1 VKRQW
6 TPEELIAH
14 WTLLPRDLAL
24 LANKHGPTR
33 LGFAA
38 LLLAFQQEGR
48 FPRHRH
54 EIPRVVIAHVA
65 AQVGVA
71 TADWLQYDWTG
82 RAIKYHRA
90 QIRAALGYRAA
101 TVPDADALIAWLC
114 DHVVPDEQQEGAV
127 IAVAYQRLQTLKIEP
142 PTAERMERIARS
154 ALHTYEMN
162 LQQQVLARLSPAHRA
177 ALDAL
182 LATEDDPE
190 TAGIE
195 SHGEST
201 AATPVTFLALKADP
215 GRVGLD
221 SLLREVAKLQRL
233 CALALP
239 DDLFTGV
246 SPKLVRAYYAR
257 IATESTH
264 EVRRHPLPVR
274 ATLVAA
280 FCHVR
285 QQEIID
291 GLVDLLIQ
299 LVRKIGIKAE
309 KKVEQILF
317 ADFKR
322 VRGKPQ
328 LLYHV
333 AAVSLEHP
341 TDRVCDV
348 IYPAV
353 GGEQTLHDLVR
364 ESTSTDRT
372 YRSQVHTVMRASYS
386 HHYRRMLPVLLQALQ
401 FHSTNATHRPVIDAL
416 RLLREYTGRRTAWY
430 DGTEPIPLD
439 GVIPASWRSTLV
451 ERDKEGNARVNRIT
465 YEILVLQA
473 LRDKLR
479 CKEIWVQG
487 ANRYRNPDDDL
498 PTDFEA
504 ARETYYAALRQ
515 PRDADV
521 FIADVQAAM
530 QAALRTFHD
539 GLPKNLA
546 VRILAK
552 KGGWIA
558 LTPLDAQPEPVN
570 LERLKGEVTRHWPM
584 TSLLDFLKEAELRI
598 GFTAEFTSAG
608 ARETLERDTLQRR
621 LLLCLYGLGTNTGL
635 KRMAADAQDDSYGD
649 LLYVRRRFVHREQL
663 RHAIAR
669 VVNAIFAVR
678 HAQIWGEGT
687 TACASDAKKFG
698 AWDQNLMTE
707 WSIRHH
713 GRGVMIYWHVEKHAT
728 CIYSQLKTVSSSEV
742 AAMIEGVLR
751 HCTAMEVEKNY
762 VDSHGQSEVAFAFT
776 HLLGFQLMPR
786 LKGLHAQKLYVPFAV
801 EKDAYPLLQPVLA
814 RPINWALIRQQ
825 YDQMI
830 KYATA
835 LRLGTAETE
844 AILRRFTRAG
854 VQHPTYAALAE
865 LGKAIKT
872 IFLCSYLHNEA
883 IRREVQD
890 GLQVVEN
897 WNSANSFIFYGKS
910 GEIATNR
917 RDDQEVSVLCLHL
930 LQICLVYINTLMIQQ
945 VLGQTGWDG
954 RLLPEDLR
962 ALTPLIYAH
971 VTPYGH
977 FRLDLTER
985 LPLAPVGAAME
996 AVG

>member
-6 TPEELIAH
+6 TPEELAEQ

-33 LGFAA
+33 LGFAV
-38 LLLAFQQEGR
+38 LLLAFQREGR
-48 FPRHRH
+48 FPRHRY
-54 EIPRVVIAHVA
+54 EIPRTVIAHVA
-65 AQVGVA
+65 AQIGVA
-71 TADWLQYDWTG
+71 TADWVQYDWAG

-101 TVPDADALIAWLC
+101 TVSDAEVLIVWLC
-114 DHVVPDEQQEGAV
+114 DRVVPDEHQEGAV

-154 ALHTYEMN
+154 AIHTYETN

-182 LATEDDPE
+182 LGTEDDRE

-195 SHGEST
+195 PQGEPT
-201 AATPVTFLALKADP
+201 ATPVTFLALKADP

-239 DDLFTGV
+239 VDLFTGV
-246 SPKLVRAYYAR
+246 SPKLVRTYYAR

-264 EVRRHPLPVR
+264 EVRRHPLPAR

-285 QQEIID
+285 QQEITD

-299 LVRKIGIKAE
+299 LVRKIGVKAE

-333 AAVSLEHP
+333 AAASLEHP

-386 HHYRRMLPVLLQALQ
+386 HHYRRMLPVLLQALH

-416 RLLREYTGRRTAWY
+416 RLLSDYAARRASWY
-430 DGTEPIPLD
+430 DVAESVPLD
-439 GVIPASWRSTLV
+439 GVIPASWRSALV
-451 ERDKEGNARVNRIT
+451 ERDKGGNTRVNRIT

-479 CKEIWVQG
+479 CKEIWVEG
-487 ANRYRNPDDDL
+487 ANRYRNPDNDL

-504 ARETYYAALRQ
+504 AWETYYAALRQ

-530 QAALRTFHD
+530 QAALRTLHA
-539 GLPKNLA
+539 GLPKNSA

-558 LTPLDAQPEPVN
+558 LTPLDTQPEPIN
-570 LERLKGEVTRHWPM
+570 LARLKAEVTRHWPM
-584 TSLLDFLKEAELRI
+584 TSLLDFLKEAALRT
-598 GFTAEFTSAG
+598 GFTAEFTSVG

-635 KRMAADAQDDSYGD
+635 KRMAADAPDDSYGD

-678 HAQIWGEGT
+678 HTQVWGEGT
-687 TACASDAKKFG
+687 TACASDGKKFG
-698 AWDQNLMTE
+698 AWNQNLMTE

-751 HCTAMEVEKNY
+751 HCTTMEVEKNY

-786 LKGLHAQKLYVPFAV
+786 LKGLHAQKLYLPFTG
-801 EKDAYPLLQPVLA
+801 EKDAYPHLQLVLT
-814 RPINWALIRQQ
+814 RPINWELIRQQ

-844 AILRRFTRAG
+844 AILRRFTRTG
-854 VQHPTYAALAE
+854 VQHPTYAAIAE
-865 LGKAIKT
+865 LGKAVKT
-872 IFLCSYLHNEA
+872 TFLCAYLQEEA

-945 VLGQTGWDG
+945 VLGQTGWSG

-985 LPLAPVGAAME
+985 LALAPVGAVTE

>member
-1 VKRQW
+1 
-6 TPEELIAH
+6 
-14 WTLLPRDLAL
+14 
-24 LANKHGPTR
+24 
-33 LGFAA
+33 
-38 LLLAFQQEGR
+38 
-48 FPRHRH
+48 
-54 EIPRVVIAHVA
+54 
-65 AQVGVA
+65 
-71 TADWLQYDWTG
+71 
-82 RAIKYHRA
+82 
-90 QIRAALGYRAA
+90 
-101 TVPDADALIAWLC
+101 
-114 DHVVPDEQQEGAV
+114 
-127 IAVAYQRLQTLKIEP
+127 
-142 PTAERMERIARS
+142 MERIAHS
-154 ALHTYEMN
+154 ALRTYEAK
-162 LQQQVLARLSPAHRA
+162 LQRQVLARLSPAHRA

-285 QQEIID
+285 QQEITD

-322 VRGKPQ
+322 VGGKPQ
-328 LLYHV
+328 LLYRV

-353 GGEQTLHDLVR
+353 GGEQTLHDLMR

-372 YRSQVHTVMRASYS
+372 YRSQVHTVMRASYG
-386 HHYRRMLPVLLQALQ
+386 HHYRRMLPVLLRALQ
-401 FHSTNATHRPVIDAL
+401 FRSTNATHRPVLDAL
-416 RLLREYTGRRTAWY
+416 RLLREYAERRTAWY
-430 DGTEPIPLD
+430 DGTESVPLD
-439 GVIPASWRSTLV
+439 GVIAASWRPFL
-451 ERDKEGNARVNRIT
+451 
-465 YEILVLQA
+465 
-473 LRDKLR
+473 
-479 CKEIWVQG
+479 
-487 ANRYRNPDDDL
+487 YRNPDDDL

-515 PRDADV
+515 PQDADV
-521 FIADVQAAM
+521 FVADVQAAM
-530 QAALRTFHD
+530 QVALHAFHD
-539 GLPKNLA
+539 GLPKNPA
-546 VRILAK
+546 VRVLTK

-570 LERLKGEVTRHWPM
+570 LERLKTEVTRHWPM

-608 ARETLERDTLQRR
+608 ARETLGRDTLQRR

-635 KRMAADAQDDSYGD
+635 KRMAADVPDDSYGD
-649 LLYVRRRFVHREQL
+649 LLYIRRRFVHREQL

-844 AILRRFTRAG
+844 AILRRFTRTG

-872 IFLCSYLHNEA
+872 IFLCSYLDNEA

-945 VLGQTGWDG
+945 VLGRRYYRNGKPVEAPPSASAAAVPGSRSG
-954 RLLPEDLR
+954 R
-962 ALTPLIYAH
+962 
-971 VTPYGH
+971 
-977 FRLDLTER
+977 
-985 LPLAPVGAAME
+985 
-996 AVG
+996 

>member
-33 LGFAA
+33 LGFAV

-54 EIPRVVIAHVA
+54 EIPRAVIAHVA
-65 AQVGVA
+65 AQVGVP

-101 TVPDADALIAWLC
+101 TVPDAEALIAWLC
-114 DHVVPDEQQEGAV
+114 DHVVAETHQEGAV
-127 IAVAYQRLQTLKIEP
+127 IAAAYQRLQALKIEP
-142 PTAERMERIARS
+142 PTAERMARIARS
-154 ALHTYEMN
+154 ALRTYETN
-162 LQQQVLARLSPAHRA
+162 LQRQVLAHLSPAQLA

-182 LATEDDPE
+182 LAADDPE
-190 TAGIE
+190 TAGVE
-195 SHGEST
+195 AHGEPT
-201 AATPVTFLALKADP
+201 ATPVTFLALKADP

-221 SLLREVAKLQRL
+221 SLLHEVAKLQRL

-239 DDLFTGV
+239 ADLFTGV
-246 SPKLVRAYYAR
+246 SPKLMRAYYAR

-285 QQEIID
+285 QQEITD

-299 LVRKIGIKAE
+299 LVRKIGVRAE
-309 KKVEQILF
+309 KKVEQTLL

-322 VRGKPQ
+322 VTGKPQ
-328 LLYHV
+328 LLYRV
-333 AAVSLEHP
+333 AAVSLAHP

-353 GGEQTLHDLVR
+353 GGEQMLHDLMR
-364 ESTSTDRT
+364 ESMSTDRT

-386 HHYRRMLPVLLQALQ
+386 HHYRRMLPVLLRALQ
-401 FHSTNATHRPVIDAL
+401 FRSNNATHRPVLDAL
-416 RLLREYTGRRTAWY
+416 RLLMEYATRRTAWY
-430 DGTEPIPLD
+430 DGTESVPLD
-439 GVIPASWRSTLV
+439 GVIAASWRPFLV

-473 LRDKLR
+473 LREKLR
-479 CKEIWVQG
+479 CKEIWVEG

-504 ARETYYAALRQ
+504 ARDTYYAALRQ
-515 PRDADV
+515 PQDADV
-521 FIADVQAAM
+521 FIADVQATM
-530 QAALRTFHD
+530 QAALRAFHD
-539 GLPKNLA
+539 GLPKNPA
-546 VRILAK
+546 VHILTK

-570 LERLKGEVTRHWPM
+570 LARLKAEVTRHWPM
-584 TSLLDFLKEAELRI
+584 TGLLDFLKEAELRI
-598 GFTAEFTSAG
+598 GFTEEFTSAG
-608 ARETLERDTLQRR
+608 ARETLARDALQRR

-635 KRMAADAQDDSYGD
+635 KRMAADAQGDSYGD
-649 LLYVRRRFVHREQL
+649 LLYIRRRFVHREQL

-678 HAQIWGEGT
+678 HAQLWGEGT

-713 GRGVMIYWHVEKHAT
+713 GRGVMIYWHVERHAT

-751 HCTAMEVEKNY
+751 HCTAMTVEKNY

-776 HLLGFQLMPR
+776 HLLGFHLMPR
-786 LKGLHAQKLYVPFAV
+786 LKGLHAQKLYLPFSGD
-801 EKDAYPLLQPVLA
+801 KDAYPQLQPVLTRA
-814 RPINWALIRQQ
+814 INWELIRQQ

-830 KYATA
+830 RYATA

-844 AILRRFTRAG
+844 AILWRFTRTG

-872 IFLCSYLHNEA
+872 TFLCSYLHDEA

-930 LQICLVYINTLMIQQ
+930 LQLCLVYINTLMIQQ

-985 LPLAPVGAAME
+985 LPLAHVGAAME